1 MSNLNVLETKGR
13 RRALSINSI
22 DADHQ
27 HAMDSSLDNLQQDLS
42 LISSQWNKV
51 INEHSNPLELSLAFL
66 DDTSVGLSHR
76 YQEFTQLKEK
86 IGSHLRLVVGEH
98 SQAFN
103 SNVASYSKTV
113 LALTDAQEN
122 TTQIKKNLNE
132 ANEKITVQKESLM
145 ELNNESLKLT
155 NSIESLSYIEEL
167 LQIPE
172 KIEGCMRKEDFKEV
186 QNLLERGFVLSNTN
200 SLKSLEQL
208 KPIHQQLEIQEH
220 VLFQNMI
227 DEIHD
232 IVYSK
237 KGNLTLDTNIL
248 ETISVS
254 QNGFTSL
261 ENYLY
266 NIVNI
271 DLMKQSVDLN
281 KKLLNFITNVKIP
294 GFFQT
299 IATVNSG
306 SNSDYTQLFALL
318 SMLKDINKLP
328 LALNILVDRASV
340 EIHNIMIKA
349 TEAVRS
355 KHPTLLKMVKSIANE
370 NSFGL
375 SIKNLLSLI
384 MRECFWEIFI
394 KYLLVIQKHRAIY
407 EIVNVLQTS
416 SASSI
421 NKNYY
426 RFDLIWSKLL
436 HEVEQLIT
444 KYIYNPLLILGG
456 DMHRL
461 GRQAPVLPKR
471 KGQKLFLLQNNVTDA
486 SYTKEHIG
494 DLKAL
499 LKDIFVGFTVPQ
511 NIKLDSI
518 YIEDESFEEEEPLI
532 PASVFNMKVL
542 LEPLLLFVQ
551 ASSNLI
557 PVDISQNS
565 TPSIAFFSSFMEK
578 NFYPRIGLT
587 LDYVFSTD
595 VESLNPYTLEN
606 INENQNIFK
615 SAIDFQIFFYNMLY
629 VFNSSN
635 SFRPQMVKI
644 ILHTL
649 EKFFQYYSSIFNSI
663 IGSSASERSNRL
675 TTAWFNDEHLK
686 ACERHLLKGDNSN
699 IVDESKNLFK
709 FCPKFHERGNDIGED
724 STLNLLTLDTVI
736 YFTSTVSWIMTWLP
750 SLKSLIES
758 SSNTEI
764 VSLMNAD
771 ELRSH
776 WSFFEYMDIENSNK
790 MMSLRILLDSENS
803 EKFDS
808 IVQGFEGL
816 ELDLMTLLRFDIRAE
831 SIYNIGK
838 FFQETTSWD
847 LEVGSIELYHS
858 ISSLIS
864 RLRTT
869 ENKLSQQLSEDGK
882 DKIFAG
888 IDVVSSQ
895 AFILGAFSINVINEN
910 GIKKI
915 LRNVNLLQHTIRNL
929 CSEPSNI
936 SMANTIA
943 FYSLISQTENVLIQK
958 INDKELPLLTKD
970 DFKNILR
977 LQFSEE
983 IDQQVKRQNSMS
995 ANNASKPVNRRYNEA
1010 LKKIE
1015 ALNI

>member
-1 MSNLNVLETKGR
+1 MSNLNVLENKGR

-22 DADHQ
+22 DPDHR
-27 HAMDSSLDNLQQDLS
+27 HAMDNSVDNLQQDLS
-42 LISSQWNKV
+42 LIGSQWNKV
-51 INEHSNPLELSLAFL
+51 ISEHSNPLELSLAFL

-86 IGSHLRLVVGEH
+86 IGSHLRAVVGEH

-103 SNVASYSKTV
+103 ANVASYSKTV

-132 ANEKITVQKESLM
+132 ANEKITVRKESLKD
-145 ELNNESLKLT
+145 LNNESLRLT
-155 NSIESLSYIEEL
+155 NSIEALSYIEEL

-172 KIEGCMRKEDFKEV
+172 KIEGCMRKEEFKEV
-186 QNLLERGFVLSNTN
+186 QNFLERGFVLCNIN
-200 SLKSLEQL
+200 SLKALEQL
-208 KPIHQQLEIQEH
+208 KPIHQQLEMQEH

-227 DEIHD
+227 DEIQD

-237 KGNLTLDTNIL
+237 KGSLTLDTDIL

-281 KKLLNFITNVKIP
+281 QKLFNFINNVKIP

-306 SNSDYTQLFALL
+306 GNSDYTQLFALL
-318 SMLKDINKLP
+318 SMLKDINKLS
-328 LALNILVDRASV
+328 LALNILVDRANA
-340 EIHNIMIKA
+340 EIHSIMIKA
-349 TEAVRS
+349 TEVVRS
-355 KHPTLLKMVKSIANE
+355 KHPTLLKMVKSISNE

-407 EIVNVLQTS
+407 EIVKVLQTS
-416 SASSI
+416 SASSM

-426 RFDLIWSKLL
+426 RFDLIWAKLL

-456 DMHRL
+456 DAHRL

-471 KGQKLFLLQNNVTDA
+471 KGQKLFSLQNNVTDV
-486 SYTKEHIG
+486 SYTKDHVG

-499 LKDIFVGFTVPQ
+499 LKDIFVGFTVPP
-511 NIKLDSI
+511 NTKLDSI

-532 PASVFNMKVL
+532 PPSVFNMKVL
-542 LEPLLLFVQ
+542 LEPFLLFVQ

-557 PVDISQNS
+557 PVEISQNS
-565 TPSIAFFSSFMEK
+565 TPSITFFSSFMQK

-587 LDYVFSTD
+587 IDYVFSSN

-606 INENQNIFK
+606 INENQSIFK
-615 SAIDFQIFFYNMLY
+615 SAVDFQSFFYNMLY

-635 SFRPQMVKI
+635 SFRNQMVTI

-649 EKFFQYYSSIFNSI
+649 EKFFQYYSNIFNSI
-663 IGSSASERSNRL
+663 IGASASERSNKL
-675 TTAWFNDEHLK
+675 TTAWFNDENLK
-686 ACERHLLKGDNSN
+686 KYERHLLKGENTDFVN
-699 IVDESKNLFK
+699 ESKDLFK
-709 FCPKFHERGNDIGED
+709 SCPKFYEKGKDIGED

-736 YFTSTVSWIMTWLP
+736 YFASTVSWIMTWLP
-750 SLKSLIES
+750 SLKNVLET

-764 VSLMNAD
+764 VSVMNAD

-776 WSFFEYMDIENSNK
+776 WSFFEYTDIENSNK
-790 MMSLRILLDSENS
+790 MMTLRILLDHDNG
-803 EKFDS
+803 EKFDT
-808 IVQGFEGL
+808 IIKGFEDL
-816 ELDLMTLLRFDIRAE
+816 ELNLMTLLRFDTRAK

-838 FFQETTSWD
+838 FFQETSSWD

-864 RLRTT
+864 QLRTT
-869 ENKLSQQLSEDGK
+869 ENKLNQQLSENGK

-895 AFILGAFSINVINEN
+895 AFILGAFSIDVINEN

-929 CSEPSNI
+929 YSEPSKI

-943 FYSLISQTENVLIQK
+943 FYNLISQTENVLIQR
-958 INDKELPLLTKD
+958 ISDREFPLLTKE

-995 ANNASKPVNRRYNEA
+995 TKNASKPINRRYNEA

-1015 ALNI
+1015 ALDI